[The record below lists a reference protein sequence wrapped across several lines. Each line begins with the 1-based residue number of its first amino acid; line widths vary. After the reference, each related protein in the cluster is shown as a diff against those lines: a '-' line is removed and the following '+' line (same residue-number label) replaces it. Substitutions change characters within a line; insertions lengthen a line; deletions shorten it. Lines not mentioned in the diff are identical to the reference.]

1 MPGTVKFKFE
11 FSYEKIE
18 FLDLEI
24 FLLDGRL
31 GTNLFVKPTN
41 KQLYLDFTSN
51 HPEHCKAGIPY
62 SQSLRII
69 ERCAKP
75 EDREYNLAQ
84 SQTKLEERN
93 YPYRKT
99 IQKS

>member
-1 MPGTVKFKFE
+1 M
-11 FSYEKIE
+11 
-18 FLDLEI
+18 
-24 FLLDGRL
+24 
-31 GTNLFVKPTN
+31 
-41 KQLYLDFTSN
+41 DFTSN

-84 SQTKLEERN
+84 LQTKLEERN
-93 YPYRKT
+93 YPSKLIEKQFRRAKSRNRRYLIFQERKDKT
-99 IQKS
+99 STSDIARLILTQPSYTPVDQR